1 MLTAEKEKRGRVPE
15 AMCIINFSELKK
27 YENPYSKHWDV
38 TETYNYQR
46 QANSKGINEKS
57 K

>member
-1 MLTAEKEKRGRVPE
+1 MLTVEKEKEGRLSE

-46 QANSKGINEKS
+46 QVHSKGINEKS